1 MTGDLAWYV
10 LPGALVAFGVA
21 GLWIFRRRLSGT

>member
-1 MTGDLAWYV
+1 V
-10 LPGALVAFGVA
+10 LSGALVAVGVV